1 MEKSQIEL
9 KEKITETNNNK
20 SLRTKV
26 KFKRLLKFYLL
37 PFWRDEEFSAKEYE
51 LGKIKSKRK
60 LFNRLFTP
68 LTIIG
73 VLLLL
78 FIAICA
84 IYASW
89 ITPYSIYDL
98 NARPGTDP
106 FAFPSK
112 DHPLGTTIIG
122 WDILGRLIY
131 GCRTALTAGLQA
143 ITISVIG
150 GIIFGVISAYFGG
163 KLDSIIMRIF
173 DILIAFPTLILVLIF
188 VNMYGS
194 DLSTILTVYGVLG
207 IPGYA
212 RFVRSSVLQV
222 KENLYVNAAKTSG
235 ADSFRVMFS
244 HILPNA
250 ISPIIASVFS
260 AIGSTILGISA
271 LAFLGFSDNTII
283 DWGTDINV
291 GRTRLTTKPWI
302 PLWPGLFVA
311 IAVLGFMLVGDG
323 IRDALDPKSKK

>member
-1 MEKSQIEL
+1 MEESQKIINIEIEP
-9 KEKITETNNNK
+9 KG
-20 SLRTKV
+20 

-37 PFWRDEEFSAKEYE
+37 PFWRDEEFLAKEYE

-60 LFNRLFTP
+60 LFSRLYTP

-73 VLLLL
+73 VIILL

-84 IYASW
+84 VYASW
-89 ITPYSIYDL
+89 LTPYSIYDL

-106 FAFPSK
+106 FALPSVE
-112 DHPLGTTIIG
+112 HPLGTTILG
-122 WDILGRLIY
+122 WDIFGRLIY

-150 GIIFGVISAYFGG
+150 GIIIGVISAYFGG
-163 KLDSIIMRIF
+163 KIDSIIMRIF
-173 DILIAFPTLILVLIF
+173 DIVIAFPTLILVLIF
-188 VNMYGS
+188 VNLYGS
-194 DLSTILTVYGVLG
+194 DLSIILTVYGVLG
-207 IPGYA
+207 IPNYA
-212 RFVRSSVLQV
+212 RLVRSSVLQA

-235 ADSFRVMFS
+235 SDNFRIMFS

-250 ISPIIASVFS
+250 ISPLIASVFS
-260 AIGSTILGISA
+260 AIGFTILGISA
-271 LAFLGFSDNTII
+271 LAFLGFSDSSII

-291 GRTRLTTKPWI
+291 GRTRLFTKPWI
-302 PLWPGLFVA
+302 SLWPGIFVGVT
-311 IAVLGFMLVGDG
+311 VLGFMLVGDG